1 MIPDLQHDL
10 FLALHNVISEYTKEE
25 GISEEKS
32 KAFFKELQAEVF
44 QEPDEVLSKLQYT
57 AQRLWT
63 SNLKLCNGEIIA
75 NNEYYGTSLTMMMYC
90 RARVL
95 LYSERSHPQR

>member
-10 FLALHNVISEYTKEE
+10 FLALHNVISEYAKEE

-63 SNLKLCNGEIIA
+63 SNLKLCNGETPFIIK
-75 NNEYYGTSLTMMMYC
+75 NSLMMMMYY